1 MTSAVRI
8 ENARRLM
15 ADNAMRAIASIEQ
28 PFA

>member
-1 MTSAVRI
+1 VRI